1 MQEYQKTKEEVRLNK
16 YLSEAGVCSRREA
29 DRLIESGES
38 SKGITC
44 VETFDFDF
52 REKVLKKGIT
62 AESPQEIAKYADEVC
77 LLFGL
82 TGQTLNSMKKDIETG
97 LSLFERVC
105 INIMVENSTKMK
117 PDRDVIRLFAE
128 NLYPVYIGNDRVD
141 ILMENTEFGVGDKY
155 EQ

>member
-1 MQEYQKTKEEVRLNK
+1 M
-16 YLSEAGVCSRREA
+16 
-29 DRLIESGES
+29 
-38 SKGITC
+38 
-44 VETFDFDF
+44 
-52 REKVLKKGIT
+52 LKKGIT

-77 LLFGL
+77 LLYGL
-82 TGQTLNSMKKDIETG
+82 TGQTLDSMKKDIETG
-97 LSLFERVC
+97 LALFERVC